1 MGRIAYSWAPS
12 ILAMSREVGCP
23 LVQLLAA
30 VRRRA
35 GLGTEGLLDG
45 LRFRPED
52 LADPESRIDW
62 DEFALL
68 LDQTLDACGGDGP
81 FGALMVETA
90 RLSIPPEQVW
100 GVFPDLPSFY
110 LWLILFATRELHTNL
125 QTTIQI
131 GADGAL
137 VLEHHIPRP
146 YRPSRALAVASA
158 ATFRGAPRLLGLPD
172 AVVTCAFDERCG
184 LYRVVPPAGGS
195 AALRQPG
202 TCAGAGTAEARV
214 QRCGLGLVEAASR
227 HDFLARLEEGLRL
240 LGGCTAGR
248 IWSRRAE
255 GPMVRLHAWGALPPD
270 PASRMLVLGSRIV
283 GRAELAEADE
293 AGPEQRAAVQEL
305 LTWAAVA
312 LERGTVAERM
322 DARPGFTARERQV
335 FNLVAQGCSDK
346 EIARRLGTSP
356 KTVSHQVGGLLR
368 KGGVE
373 NRTALAGL
381 SAHSF
386 SSRAE

>member
-1 MGRIAYSWAPS
+1 M
-12 ILAMSREVGCP
+12 LA
-23 LVQLLAA
+23 
-30 VRRRA
+30 
-35 GLGTEGLLDG
+35 G

-52 LADPESRIDW
+52 LVDPESRIDW
-62 DEFALL
+62 DEFSIL
-68 LDQTLDACGGDGP
+68 LDRTLDACGGDEP
-81 FGALMVETA
+81 FGALMAETA
-90 RLSIPPEQVW
+90 RLSIPPERVW
-100 GVFPDLPSFY
+100 GVFPDLQSFY
-110 LWLILFATRELHTNL
+110 LWLVLFAARELHTNL
-125 QTTIQI
+125 QTTIRT
-131 GADGAL
+131 GSDGAL

-172 AVVTCAFDERCG
+172 AVVACAFDERCG

-202 TCAGAGTAEARV
+202 TGAEAEAAGTRV
-214 QRCGLGLVEAASR
+214 LRCGLGLVEAASR

-255 GPMVRLHAWGALPPD
+255 GPMVRLHAWGVLPAD
-270 PASRMLVLGSRIV
+270 PADRMLVLGARIV
-283 GRAELAEADE
+283 GRAELAEAAD
-293 AGPEQRAAVQEL
+293 ADPERRAAVQEL

-312 LERGTVAERM
+312 LERGTVAERAE
-322 DARPGFTARERQV
+322 ARLGFTPRERQV

-346 EIARRLGTSP
+346 EIAQRLGTSP
-356 KTVSHQVGGLLR
+356 KTVSHQVGDLLR